1 MLYQSPIHAQQ
12 YNDNNILSSQTSNF
26 SDVLSLYR
34 KKILNSRR
42 DPQRIWLSSEQGVL
56 MVRNNPGFVYI
67 AEAASAYVFVRKH
80 YQPHEIC
87 ELNEILL
94 RDETTAYTMVSKTS
108 SFAELIRY
116 KFVNYIMKINQ
127 AINKPS
133 FLQSNASI
141 GNWNPLQ
148 AL

>member
-1 MLYQSPIHAQQ
+1 
-12 YNDNNILSSQTSNF
+12 
-26 SDVLSLYR
+26 
-34 KKILNSRR
+34 
-42 DPQRIWLSSEQGVL
+42 
-56 MVRNNPGFVYI
+56 MVRDNPGFVYI

-116 KFVNYIMKINQ
+116 KFVNWGMMINQ
-127 AINKPS
+127 AINKTFS
-133 FLQSNASI
+133 LAVKCAYWKLESI
-141 GNWNPLQ
+141 TSTLTTGYAANCI
-148 AL
+148 ATRAI